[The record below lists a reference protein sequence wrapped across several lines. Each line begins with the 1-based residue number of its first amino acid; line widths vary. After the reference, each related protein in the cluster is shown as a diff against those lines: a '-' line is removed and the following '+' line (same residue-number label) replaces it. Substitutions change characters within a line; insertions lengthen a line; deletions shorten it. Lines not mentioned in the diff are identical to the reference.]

1 MQHEDDRIL
10 PATRWVVGFVTPIL
24 IAAAAILYVAPGAT
38 ERLWAWPMAP
48 EMTSLAVG
56 GGYLAGAVLFAR
68 ALRAERWH
76 EIGLVFPVASLL
88 TALLLVA
95 TLLHWEA
102 FNHRHVSFWTWL
114 VVYVATPVLL
124 PSIWWANR
132 DRDPGVPVS
141 GTPIVPRW
149 VRTIVGTVGA
159 GQLVLA
165 LVFFAVPSVMIEV
178 WPWDLS
184 ALTARTL
191 GAFLAF
197 IGAMLAT
204 CWVEARWSALR
215 LHVESATIGLALVGL
230 GALRAIP
237 DFGSAVAPRT
247 TFVVLLGLALVG
259 LLGLQF
265 GMRRLTVSETA

>member
-10 PATRWVVGFVTPIL
+10 PATRWVVGLVTPIL
-24 IAAAAILYVAPGAT
+24 LAAAAILYMAPRAT
-38 ERLWAWPMAP
+38 DRLWAWPMGP

-56 GGYLAGAVLFAR
+56 GGYLAGAVLFGR
-68 ALRAERWH
+68 ALRARRWH

-88 TALLLVA
+88 TVLLLAA

-132 DRDPGVPVS
+132 RRDPGTPVS

-149 VRTIVGTVGA
+149 VRTIVGTLGT

-165 LVFFAVPSVMIEV
+165 LVFFAVPSVMIGV
-178 WPWDLS
+178 WPWELS
-184 ALTARTL
+184 PLTARTL

-204 CWVEARWSALR
+204 CWFEARWSALR
-215 LHVESATIGLALVGL
+215 LHLESATIGLALVGL
-230 GALRAIP
+230 GALRATP
-237 DFGSAVAPRT
+237 DFGPAAAPRT
-247 TFVVLLGLALVG
+247 TFGVLLGVALVG
-259 LLGLQF
+259 LLGLRF
-265 GMRRLTVSETA
+265 GMRRLAAAETV